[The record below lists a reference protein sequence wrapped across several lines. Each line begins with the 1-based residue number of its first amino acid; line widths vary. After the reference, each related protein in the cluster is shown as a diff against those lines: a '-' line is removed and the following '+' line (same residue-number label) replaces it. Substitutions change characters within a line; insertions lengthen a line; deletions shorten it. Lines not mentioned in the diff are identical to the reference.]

1 MISNRP
7 GQHEEIDEVYRG
19 ASEAGRHGVD
29 CPKLY
34 PDCPMGHGILDS
46 VSFVENDLNFNKILR
61 LL

>member
-7 GQHEEIDEVYRG
+7 GQHEEIAQVYRD

-29 CPKLY
+29 CSKLY

-46 VSFVENDLNFNKILR
+46 VSFVESHLNFNKILT